1 MDMTDDPRDGGTWT
15 GSYTVGRVVFNG
27 SPEPVRHLHG
37 ELTVNG
43 EKFNLCRECGSA
55 IKDDIL
61 CKRCKRLFEHENEIN
76 DLRLELITRNDEIAA
91 LESALRELIKAV
103 RWTLAVFT
111 AKDAPG
117 RADLEDECDKAS
129 KALGEGAP

>member
-61 CKRCKRLFEHENEIN
+61 CKRCKRLFEQENEIN
-76 DLRLELITRNDEIAA
+76 ALKLALRNLDNAIAA
-91 LESALRELIKAV
+91 YFASTYGSAKDIAQASMEARRLLDGDHSALKGNMV
-103 RWTLAVFT
+103 NDPPTNT
-111 AKDAPG
+111 
-117 RADLEDECDKAS
+117 
-129 KALGEGAP
+129 